1 VMLGHNRRLERL
13 ENDCLA
19 DHAAAPAITALV
31 LLRYASRSG
40 FAQLLRLANEL
51 KESMHRVMSAALL
64 IACCLVACTHVNP
77 SPPQEAPKAAV
88 VVPQAAAKVTDTTP
102 PLGDL
107 QIPPATAPTDVHT
120 APAGQATAAPTGA
133 ASAPPST
140 PSAPNSAV
148 PGTAKAPRANAPVK
162 MPPPERT
169 APPAD
174 HASSASAPAKP
185 STAALDLAS
194 LEQRL
199 RDTHAIGVFT
209 KLSLKNQVDDL
220 LDEFRAFHNGQTK
233 TSLAQLRQR
242 YDLLLLKVLTIL
254 QDSDPPLASA
264 ISASREAIWGILTDR
279 EKFQK
284 I

>member
-1 VMLGHNRRLERL
+1 M
-13 ENDCLA
+13 
-19 DHAAAPAITALV
+19 
-31 LLRYASRSG
+31 
-40 FAQLLRLANEL
+40 
-51 KESMHRVMSAALL
+51 MHRAKSAALL
-64 IACCLVACTHVNP
+64 IAGCLVACIHVNP
-77 SPPQEAPKAAV
+77 SPPPEAPKAAAAA
-88 VVPQAAAKVTDTTP
+88 VPQAAAKATDSSA
-102 PLGDL
+102 PLGDS
-107 QIPPATAPTDVHT
+107 QIPPATAPTDAHT

-133 ASAPPST
+133 ATAPPRTPAPT

-148 PGTAKAPRANAPVK
+148 TGTAKAPRANAPAK
-162 MPPPERT
+162 IPPPERT

-174 HASSASAPAKP
+174 HASGASASEKP
-185 STAALDLAS
+185 SAAALDLAS